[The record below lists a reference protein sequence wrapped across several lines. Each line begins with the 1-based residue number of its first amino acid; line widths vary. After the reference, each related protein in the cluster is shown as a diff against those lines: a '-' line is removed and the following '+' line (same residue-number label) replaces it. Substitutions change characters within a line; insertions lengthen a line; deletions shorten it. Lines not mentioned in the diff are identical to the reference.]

1 MKRMPLRRKPRKDPV
16 TEFTWGKVMTRDL
29 LQVAK
34 RKIERGTPL
43 KEFHCIAW
51 VLDPLETCSGR
62 LTLDH
67 VNDQSMRGKRAPSDE
82 QHLVMLC
89 EEHHLGMKAGRN
101 WATSHRPQLREYL
114 WGLENSGRG

>member
-1 MKRMPLRRKPRKDPV
+1 MKHSDPV
-16 TEFTWGKVMTRDL
+16 TEFMWGKVMTRDL
-29 LQVAK
+29 MRVEKAK
-34 RKIERGTPL
+34 LARRTPA

-67 VNDQSMRGKRAPSDE
+67 VNDQATKGKRAPSDE
-82 QHLVMLC
+82 GHLVMLC
-89 EEHHLGMKAGRN
+89 QGHHLDMVAGRN

-114 WGLENSGRG
+114 WGLKSSESE